1 MKADKARQLADI
13 ALAAIIGSP
22 ESAWSE
28 QGVKIEQAILQAC
41 NEQREIDAGI
51 AENEGCDQSEYR
63 CATVERIAAAIRR
76 KD

>member
-1 MKADKARQLADI
+1 MTADRVRRLADI
-13 ALAAIIGSP
+13 ALAAIIASP

-41 NEQREIDAGI
+41 KEQRETDAGI

-63 CATVERIAAAIRR
+63 CQTIERIASAIRR
-76 KD
+76 QD